1 MKRFIPLSIMAA
13 NIISFGLIA
22 VLQNK
27 EHKTLKKD
35 NNKLEVIEKDKTIS
49 SPDEED
55 IISTDNNYYS
65 ENNDTKINSY
75 VVEQEQ
81 EVEKLSNEPTS
92 EDNKSKLR
100 QSFITLTD
108 FIFYDGEIKGVKFK
122 DLTESTE
129 EKILNL
135 WYKLDS
141 KIDEKYPDQKEEIKS
156 TTKYS
161 YNTIKSKA
169 SELKDKVID
178 KCKESVGE
186 DKYNS
191 QVEKGNEV
199 KEKTKE
205 KATSIKDKISNWY
218 KNLKEGE

>member
-1 MKRFIPLSIMAA
+1 MKRFIPLSIITAVL
-13 NIISFGLIA
+13 ICFGLIA
-22 VLQNK
+22 VFQNNEKVILEEEQEIVEK
-27 EHKTLKKD
+27 EETKTTPKEE
-35 NNKLEVIEKDKTIS
+35 NTIEVD
-49 SPDEED
+49 D
-55 IISTDNNYYS
+55 
-65 ENNDTKINSY
+65 DTKIMNY
-75 VVEQEQ
+75 ATEEDHNIDRLV
-81 EVEKLSNEPTS
+81 NETTS
-92 EDNKSKLR
+92 ENNKSKLK

-122 DLTESTE
+122 DLTESTK

-141 KIDEKYPDQKEEIKS
+141 KIDEKYPDQKEEIKNS
-156 TTKYS
+156 TSRS

-169 SELKDKVID
+169 KELKETLID
-178 KCKESVGE
+178 KYKNKVGE